1 MAPKQADKIE
11 NPPVASSSEEEEE
24 ESGSSGEESDS
35 SDEEAGDV
43 QSKLTQKPA
52 PPPPASATK
61 KSESDSEEG
70 ETESESDSDSE
81 PATKTKPLNT
91 VATKPIPPESST
103 AAKRSLKQA
112 DNNNEPKKKA
122 KTSSTTEQV
131 KKKKPTT
138 TKDEDVKK
146 KISGEEAKKML
157 FQRLFSETD
166 EIAMLQGF
174 LDFTSTKGDPYENMD
189 AFCDYVKT
197 LIDFNASKAQIVTKL
212 QRCKKKFA
220 NIVKNALKKGKTED
234 KITCAK
240 DLDQKAFEL
249 SRKIWGSD
257 GVLPAKPRKKKLSKE
272 DELVSTTPK
281 KEVVEVKKTQ
291 KVVNAVVVD
300 THHLSESREM
310 GLFFKK
316 ENVSVL
322 GLDESTVSGV
332 WDRVEDGGKKREME
346 EKLKKLRAK
355 QMELC
360 LQRTALVDYT
370 AKIIFK
376 NNAPSTSS

>member
-11 NPPVASSSEEEEE
+11 NPP
-24 ESGSSGEESDS
+24 
-35 SDEEAGDV
+35 
-43 QSKLTQKPA
+43 
-52 PPPPASATK
+52 
-61 KSESDSEEG
+61 
-70 ETESESDSDSE
+70 
-81 PATKTKPLNT
+81 TKPLNT

-112 DNNNEPKKKA
+112 DNNEPKKKA
-122 KTSSTTEQV
+122 KTSSTTEQ
-131 KKKKPTT
+131 
-138 TKDEDVKK
+138 
-146 KISGEEAKKML
+146 
-157 FQRLFSETD
+157 
-166 EIAMLQGF
+166 
-174 LDFTSTKGDPYENMD
+174 
-189 AFCDYVKT
+189 
-197 LIDFNASKAQIVTKL
+197 
-212 QRCKKKFA
+212 
-220 NIVKNALKKGKTED
+220 NALKKGKTED

-272 DELVSTTPK
+272 DELVSTSPK

-310 GLFFKK
+310 GLFFKA
-316 ENVSVL
+316 EN
-322 GLDESTVSGV
+322 
-332 WDRVEDGGKKREME
+332 
-346 EKLKKLRAK
+346 
-355 QMELC
+355 
-360 LQRTALVDYT
+360 RTALVDYT

>member
-11 NPPVASSSEEEEE
+11 NPPVASS
-24 ESGSSGEESDS
+24 
-35 SDEEAGDV
+35 
-43 QSKLTQKPA
+43 
-52 PPPPASATK
+52 
-61 KSESDSEEG
+61 
-70 ETESESDSDSE
+70 
-81 PATKTKPLNT
+81 
-91 VATKPIPPESST
+91 I
-103 AAKRSLKQA
+103 
-112 DNNNEPKKKA
+112 
-122 KTSSTTEQV
+122 
-131 KKKKPTT
+131 
-138 TKDEDVKK
+138 
-146 KISGEEAKKML
+146 
-157 FQRLFSETD
+157 
-166 EIAMLQGF
+166 
-174 LDFTSTKGDPYENMD
+174 
-189 AFCDYVKT
+189 
-197 LIDFNASKAQIVTKL
+197 
-212 QRCKKKFA
+212 
-220 NIVKNALKKGKTED
+220 KNALKKGKTED

-322 GLDESTVSGV
+322 GLDEST
-332 WDRVEDGGKKREME
+332 
-346 EKLKKLRAK
+346 
-355 QMELC
+355 
-360 LQRTALVDYT
+360 RTALVDYT